1 LDDPIGRAI
10 AETTTGKG
18 WRSRRIV
25 TSRNAAPILGGIL
38 LVFCVFGLLFLNF
51 RASSDLRKNLL
62 HQFRQEAE
70 LEEKTLRYFFSDA
83 KARINTLSRSREVAV
98 FFENKALGM
107 SMEYGLDL
115 SLQPIKGHFTEVVQ
129 SHLIQG
135 RPVFLRI
142 VLIDKTGKLLVDA
155 AEDKYA
161 KPAPSWNS
169 LLSPPHRKA
178 TILASPD
185 GAEAIVSTAYFL
197 RGRYE
202 GQIIAWINPKVLMG
216 LLQDD
221 RLPGRISYLTTG
233 SNEIPSMFRESLL
246 SDFPALPELPPSP
259 DAPMEFPLELRDGT
273 TRTMVGIRL
282 PIDGTPYSSVLM
294 ADAPHTL
301 GRLTPQ
307 HLFVGMSLG
316 TALVLAGCA
325 YLFFL
330 TVRSSLLKERLEQSV
345 LREEALQASEARFR
359 ALIENAQDAIVVID
373 ARGAVLYASPSIERV
388 AGYSP
393 AELRGKSVFDL
404 LDSSE
409 MSRNLSLLSLAISSP
424 GAFLPK
430 PREILLRHKDSTCRN
445 LEFVGRNFLEDPRIG
460 GIVLNVRDITERR
473 KAEKSQILL
482 SRAVEQVGEIILI
495 TDTEGNIQYA
505 NPAFEKITGFS
516 VQEALG
522 KTPRILKSGKHPP
535 EYYRILWDTLARGET
550 WSGNFINRRKDG
562 TTYEEVAVISP
573 VRDREG
579 RIINYVAVKRD
590 VTGEKLM
597 EEQLLQAVKMEAV
610 GKLAGGIAHDFNNLL
625 TGIMGY
631 SDLLLQGI
639 GKNSGMADNLQEI
652 RKAAERASALTRQ
665 LLAFSR
671 KQIIQPKLLDLRA
684 VIADLDKMMRRVI
697 GEDIELSTV
706 PAEDLWKIKVDPGQ
720 IEQVILNLAV
730 NARDS
735 MPQGGKLVIETANVR
750 LDDFYARKHQS
761 VKQGEYVMLAVSD
774 NGCGIPREIQHRI
787 FDPFF
792 TTKEQGKGTGLGLS
806 TVYGIVKQ
814 NLGYIWVYSE
824 PEKGTTFKIYFPRED
839 GIPEMPPREDRSPAE
854 AARGWQTLL
863 VAEDDDLVR
872 ELIRTILSGSGYKV
886 LEAQDG
892 VEAWEIA
899 QRHKDP
905 IHMLVTDV
913 VMPRMGGRELAN
925 LFASNRTGAKVLFLS
940 GYTDDSIVRHGVLE
954 SGVEYL
960 QKPFRPKDLVQRIQ
974 SILDH

>member
-1 LDDPIGRAI
+1 LDDHFGRTI
-10 AETTTGKG
+10 AEAPAGKG
-18 WRSRRIV
+18 WRPRRIF
-25 TSRNAAPILGGIL
+25 TSRNLAPILGGIL
-38 LVFCVFGLLFLNF
+38 LVVCIFGLLFLNF

-62 HQFRQEAE
+62 RQFRQEAE

-83 KARINTLSRSREVAV
+83 MGRINTLSRSREVDV

-107 SMEYGLDL
+107 SMEYGLTL
-115 SLQPIKGHFTEVVQ
+115 SLPPIRSHFLDVVQ
-129 SHLIQG
+129 NHLIQG
-135 RPVFLRI
+135 KPVFLRI
-142 VLIDKTGKLLVDA
+142 VLIDKSGNLLVDA
-155 AEDKYA
+155 AEDAAA
-161 KPAPSWNS
+161 KTAASWAS
-169 LLSPPHRKA
+169 FLSPPHRKA
-178 TILASPD
+178 TILAAPD
-185 GAEAIVSTAYFL
+185 GGEVTVSTAYYL

-202 GQIIAWINPKVLMG
+202 GQIVAWINPKVLMG
-216 LLQDD
+216 LLRDD
-221 RLPGRISYLTTG
+221 RLPGRIAYLTTV
-233 SNEIPSMFRESLL
+233 SNEVPSMFRGSFL
-246 SDFPALPELPPSP
+246 SEFRVLPMLPSSP
-259 DAPMEFPLELRDGT
+259 DAPTEFPLEMRDGT

-282 PIDGTPYSSVLM
+282 PIEGTPYSSVLM
-294 ADAPHTL
+294 ADAPDTL

-307 HLFVGMSLG
+307 HLFAGMGLG

-330 TVRSSLLKERLEQSV
+330 TVRSSLLKERLEHSV
-345 LREEALQASEARFR
+345 LREEALQSSEARFR

-373 ARGAVLYASPSIERV
+373 ERGAVRFASPSIERV
-388 AGYSP
+388 TGYSP
-393 AELRGKSVFDL
+393 AEMLGTSVFDR
-404 LDSSE
+404 LDSSD
-409 MSRNLSLLSLAISSP
+409 MSRNLSLLSMAIANP

-430 PREILLRHKDSTCRN
+430 PREIMFRHKDTTLRN
-445 LEFVGRNFLEDPRIG
+445 LEFVGRNFLTDSRIG

-473 KAEKSQILL
+473 KAEKSQTLL
-482 SRAVEQVGEIILI
+482 SRAVEQAGEMILI
-495 TDTEGNIQYA
+495 TDTQGIIQYA

-516 VQEALG
+516 IQEALG
-522 KTPRILKSGKHPP
+522 KTPRILKSGKHPL
-535 EYYRILWDTLARGET
+535 EYYRSLWDALARGET
-550 WSGNFINRRKDG
+550 WSGNFVNRRKDG

-573 VRDREG
+573 VRDSEG

-590 VTGEKLM
+590 VTSEKQM

-631 SDLLLQGI
+631 SELLLQGI
-639 GKNSGMADNLQEI
+639 GSNSGMEDHLQEI

-671 KQIIQPKLLDLRA
+671 KQIIQPRLLDLHA
-684 VIADLDKMMRRVI
+684 VIANLDKMMRRVI

-706 PAEDLWKIKVDPGQ
+706 TAKDLWKIKMDPGQ

-735 MPQGGKLVIETANVR
+735 MPQGGKLAIETSNAR
-750 LDDFYARKHQS
+750 LDHLYARKHQS

-774 NGCGIPREIQHRI
+774 TGCGIPREIQHRI

-814 NLGYIWVYSE
+814 NMGDVWVYSE
-824 PEKGTTFKIYFPRED
+824 PDKGTTFKIYFPRED
-839 GIPEMPPREDRSPAE
+839 GAPEKAPREDRGVAE
-854 AARGWQTLL
+854 AERGWQTLL
-863 VAEDDDLVR
+863 VAEDDDMVR
-872 ELIRTILSGSGYKV
+872 ELIRAILTGSGYKV
-886 LEAQDG
+886 LDAKDG
-892 VEAWEIA
+892 MEAWEIA
-899 QRHKDP
+899 QRYKDP

-925 LFASNRTGAKVLFLS
+925 LFTGKLAGAKVLFLS

-954 SGVEYL
+954 AGVEFL
-960 QKPFRPKDLVQRIQ
+960 QKPFRTTDLVQRIQ
-974 SILDH
+974 SILDN